1 MDQQKGNPTKVHQN
15 DVNTQMEASTN
26 LTAQSPIL
34 FHIAKVKFRD
44 QLVKIFSDSL
54 LEKNPRQFFFEPVV
68 LLDPKTI
75 VSKHHSLGTFKQD
88 FIQITI
94 QMWDDELRSKVLE
107 RLRSMK
113 PLKNIEI
120 EEEDV
125 CVLPFKEAQL
135 VFKTGSVPPSI
146 RLTGKPTSYL
156 RSNENLEFYLLC
168 NEPFSADVLV
178 HEFRRNPEFTLN
190 DWQMEL
196 DCRGLSID
204 SGTIPAGPTSVKP
217 IAVSFNISIHPKEI
231 KSNLLLQILFVICT
245 ILSLFF
251 I

>member
-1 MDQQKGNPTKVHQN
+1 MGDLQGNQEAQQN
-15 DVNTQMEASTN
+15 DVNRNSQMEVSTN
-26 LTAQSPIL
+26 HAAPSPIL
-34 FHIAKVKFRD
+34 FQIARMKFRD

-54 LEKNPRQFFFEPVV
+54 LEKNPRQFFFEPLV

-75 VSKHHSLGTFKQD
+75 VIKHHSLGSFKQD

-94 QMWDDELRSKVLE
+94 QMWNEELRSKVLE

-113 PLKNIEI
+113 TLNNVEI

-135 VFKTGSVPPSI
+135 VLKSGSIPPSI

-168 NEPFSADVLV
+168 NEPYSADVV
-178 HEFRRNPEFTLN
+178 AHEFRRNPEFTLN
-190 DWQMEL
+190 DWQIEL

-204 SGTIPAGPTSVKP
+204 FGINLPTELTSLKHFSF
-217 IAVSFNISIHPKEI
+217 SFNISIHPKAIEG
-231 KSNLLLQILFVICT
+231 N
-245 ILSLFF
+245 LSLQNMVFLLV